1 MNQHADVAPAGGTV
15 NQHADVAPAGGGPG
29 AIERGGTGKV
39 AIYNSDFE
47 DALTKRLGSAPKR
60 VFA

>member
-1 MNQHADVAPAGGTV
+1 M

-29 AIERGGTGKV
+29 AIERGGTEKV